1 MVVQTPGIRP
11 GVVPV
16 EEVMNQATSVA
27 TRGARA
33 ARAAE
38 IAELVGRDWRL
49 LIGGSLVPA
58 TAGATLEV
66 SDPFTQEVVAS
77 VPDASLADVDRAVE
91 AAAAAL
97 PSWRA
102 TPALQRAALVRDF
115 ADLVEQHGE
124 ELALLDTIDAGS
136 PISNA
141 RFDVEIALGQMRMYA
156 GFALEM
162 KGSTVPASENLHLT
176 VREPVGVVAK
186 IFPYNHP
193 LMFACRMA
201 APLVAGNPVVIKP
214 PETAP
219 LSTLR
224 LAQLAHEVF
233 PPGVVNVVV
242 GDGPAVPDRLVRHPA
257 VRRIGFIGSEPTGR
271 AIQRAAAESG
281 VKQVT
286 LELGGKN
293 AMVVF
298 EDADVETAAAGA
310 VAGMNFT
317 WSGQS
322 CGSNSRLLVH
332 RSLHDRLVD
341 RVVELVEARTVGDP
355 VDEDSEQGT
364 MINRAQFEKSMSYID
379 VARSEGAVVRCGGG
393 QPQGEGFSGSLFV
406 APTVLVDVAP
416 GSRIAQEE
424 VFGPLLSVI
433 PFDTEE
439 EAVTIANSVDY
450 GLTGSVWTCD
460 LDRAVRVSRALE
472 AGFVWVN
479 GSSQHFLNVPYGGVK
494 ASGVGGKEECLE
506 ELLSYTEEKVINIMV

>member
-1 MVVQTPGIRP
+1 
-11 GVVPV
+11 
-16 EEVMNQATSVA
+16 MNRSMTVA
-27 TRGARA
+27 DSGAPART

-38 IAELVGRDWRL
+38 IAALVEREWRL
-49 LIGGSLVPA
+49 LIGGAFVPA
-58 TAGATLEV
+58 EGGATFTV
-66 SDPFTQEVVAS
+66 SDPFTQAPLAV
-77 VPDASLADVDRAVE
+77 VPDASLADVDRAV
-91 AAAAAL
+91 AAAEAAL
-97 PSWRA
+97 PAWRA
-102 TPALQRAALVRDF
+102 TPALKRAELVRRF
-115 ADLVEQHGE
+115 ADLVEEHGE
-124 ELALLDTIDAGS
+124 ELALLDTVDAGS

-162 KGSTVPASENLHLT
+162 KGATIPASENLHLT

-201 APLVAGNPVVIKP
+201 APLVAGNPVVAKP
-214 PETAP
+214 PEAAP

-224 LAQLAHEVF
+224 LAELANQVF

-242 GDGPAVPDRLVRHPA
+242 GNGPAVPDRLVRHPA

-281 VKQVT
+281 VKHVT

-298 EDADVETAAAGA
+298 DDADVEKAAVGA

-332 RSLHDRLVD
+332 RSLHDKLVD
-341 RVVELVEARTVGDP
+341 RVVELVEARTIGDP
-355 VDEDSEQGT
+355 LDEGSEQGT
-364 MINRAQFEKSMSYID
+364 MINRTQFDKSMSYVDI
-379 VARSEGAVVRCGGG
+379 ALSEGAVVRTGGG
-393 QPQGEGFSGSLFV
+393 RPGGPEFDGSLFV
-406 APTVLVDVAP
+406 APTVLIDVSP
-416 GSRIAQEE
+416 ESRIAREE

-439 EAVTIANSVDY
+439 EAIAIANSVEY
-450 GLTGSVWTCD
+450 GLTGSVWTKD
-460 LDRAVRVSRALE
+460 LDRAVRVARALE

-479 GSSQHFLNVPYGGVK
+479 GSTQHFLNVPYGGVK

>member
-1 MVVQTPGIRP
+1 MVEWHRIRIVEDEMNRSTPTASNAP
-11 GVVPV
+11 
-16 EEVMNQATSVA
+16 T
-27 TRGARA
+27 RA
-33 ARAAE
+33 ARAEE
-38 IAELVGRDWRL
+38 IAAWGARDWRL
-49 LIGGSLVPA
+49 LIGGELVSA
-58 TAGATLEV
+58 EGGATFEV
-66 SDPFTQEVVAS
+66 SDPYSRAPLAQ
-77 VPDASLADVDRAVE
+77 VPDASPADVDRAVE
-91 AAAAAL
+91 AAEAAL
-97 PSWRA
+97 PVWRA
-102 TPALQRAALVRDF
+102 VPALQRAELVRRL

-124 ELALLDTIDAGS
+124 ELAMLDTIDAGS

-162 KGSTVPASENLHLT
+162 KGATIPASPNLHLT

-201 APLVAGNPVVIKP
+201 APLVAGNPVVVKP
-214 PETAP
+214 PEAAP

-224 LAQLAHEVF
+224 LAELANQVF

-242 GDGPAVPDRLVRHPA
+242 GNGPAAPDRLVRHPA

-281 VKQVT
+281 VKHVT

-293 AMVVF
+293 AMLVF
-298 EDADVETAAAGA
+298 EDADLEKAAAGA

-332 RSLHDRLVD
+332 RSLHDRLVE
-341 RVVELVEARTVGDP
+341 RVVELVEARTVADP
-355 VDEDSEQGT
+355 LEETSEQGT
-364 MINRAQFEKSMSYID
+364 MINRAQFDKSRSYIEIA
-379 VARSEGAVVRCGGG
+379 VEEGAVVRTGGG
-393 QPQGEGFSGSLFV
+393 RPDGPDFEDSLFV
-406 APTVLVDVAP
+406 APTVLTEVAP
-416 GSRIAQEE
+416 ASRIAREE
-424 VFGPLLSVI
+424 VFGPVLSVI
-433 PFDTEE
+433 PFDSED
-439 EAVTIANSVDY
+439 EAVAVANSVDY
-450 GLTGSVWTCD
+450 GLTGSVWTKD
-460 LDRAVRVSRALE
+460 LDRAVRVARALE

-506 ELLSYTEEKVINIMV
+506 ELLSYTEEKVINIMA

>member
-1 MVVQTPGIRP
+1 MTAPGIRP
-11 GVVPV
+11 AALLV
-16 EEVMNQATSVA
+16 EEEMNRATSV
-27 TRGARA
+27 TDARTA
-33 ARAAE
+33 RTARAAE
-38 IAELVGRDWRL
+38 IAELLGRDWRL
-49 LIGGSLVPA
+49 LIGGELVPA
-58 TAGATLEV
+58 TAGATFKV
-66 SDPFTQEVVAS
+66 SDPFTQEVIAD

-91 AAAAAL
+91 AASAAL
-97 PSWRA
+97 PGWRA
-102 TPALQRAALVRDF
+102 TPALRRADLVRRF
-115 ADLVEQHGE
+115 ADLVEEHGE
-124 ELALLDTIDAGS
+124 QLALLDTVDTGS

-162 KGSTVPASENLHLT
+162 KGATIPASENLHLT
-176 VREPVGVVAK
+176 VREPVGVTAK

-201 APLVAGNPVVIKP
+201 APLVAGNPVVAKP
-214 PETAP
+214 PEAAP

-224 LAQLAHEVF
+224 LAELANQVF

-242 GDGPAVPDRLVRHPA
+242 GEGPAVPDRIVRHPA

-298 EDADVETAAAGA
+298 EDADLEKAAAGA

-332 RSLHDRLVD
+332 RSLHDRLVE
-341 RVVELVEARTVGDP
+341 RVVELVEARIVGDP
-355 VDEDSEQGT
+355 LDEGCEQGT
-364 MINRAQFEKSMSYID
+364 MINRAQFDKSIAYVD
-379 VARSEGAVVRCGGG
+379 VALGEGAVIRTGGG
-393 QPQGEGFSGSLFV
+393 RPAGEDFAGSLFV

-416 GSRIAQEE
+416 DSRIAREE

-433 PFDTEE
+433 PFDTED
-439 EAVTIANSVDY
+439 EAVAIANSVDY
-450 GLTGSVWTCD
+450 GLTGSVWTRD
-460 LDRAVRVSRALE
+460 VDRAVRVARALE

-479 GSSQHFLNVPYGGVK
+479 GSTQHFLNVPYGGVK

-506 ELLSYTEEKVINIMV
+506 ELLSFTEEKVINLMV